1 MQLNVALVG
10 NPNCGKTTLFNALT
24 GANQYV
30 GNWPGVTVEKKSGK
44 IRGYDDVT
52 IVDLPG
58 IYSLSPYTLEEAV
71 ARNYLIDERPQAIL
85 NIIDGSN
92 LERNLYLSTQAVEL
106 GIPMVMVVNMMDV
119 VEKAGDSIDLGE
131 LGKKMGCPV
140 VGVSALKG
148 TGIQDAARTVV
159 NLARTGRAPE
169 RAHRFSDGVEGALAA
184 IEARLA
190 GAAPQGMQRFFAV
203 KLFERDSKISAHV
216 KAIPFVEDVIVPVEQ
231 KEDDDAESIIANE
244 RYTYISRIIDSCY
257 AKAGRTREPIS
268 DRIDRVVTNRWTA
281 LPIFAVVMFL
291 VYFISVSTVGAWAGA
306 WANDGVFGEGW
317 FLGPG
322 QEEYSEAAEPYTLAQ
337 SEVEGFEAAA
347 ADAGLDPES
356 ASFLEEAD
364 SAGLVV
370 DVDNYDDATGEN
382 EVIAVDAD
390 VYAEALEV
398 EQPDPAD
405 YGLWIPGIP
414 TLLGDAMQAGGVDDQ
429 VQSLVLDGIV
439 AGVGSVLGFVPQ
451 LLVLFFFL
459 AFLEGCGY
467 MSRIA
472 FILDRL
478 FRRFGLSGK
487 SFVPMLIGTGC
498 GVPGIMASRTI
509 ENEADRRM
517 TVMTTTFMPC
527 SAKLPIIALLAGA
540 VFGGAWWVAPSAY
553 FLGIASILCSGIILK
568 KTKAFAGKTAPFVM
582 ELPAYHWPTFGSIVR
597 SMGERASS
605 FIKKAGTIILLAAIV
620 IWLISGYGFIDGS
633 FGPVQDSNQ
642 SLLALLG
649 GLLAWVFY
657 PLGWADWQAV
667 SATVTGLIAK
677 ENVVNTFG
685 ILYAGGQ
692 GWFANVQAA
701 YTPLVG
707 YSFLAFNLLCAP
719 CFAAMGAIKR
729 EMASPV
735 WFWRAV
741 GYECGFAY
749 CVALVIYQVGGLITG
764 EAPFSVF
771 TVAAFAVLA
780 GFFYLLF
787 RPARHSDDVVR
798 LAVNAV
804 DPA

>member
-10 NPNCGKTTLFNALT
+10 NPNSGKTTLFNALT

-44 IRGYDDVT
+44 LRGYDDVT

-71 ARNYLIDERPQAIL
+71 ARNYLIDERPQAFL
-85 NIIDGSN
+85 NIIDGNN

-106 GIPMVMVVNMMDV
+106 GIPMVIVVNMMDV
-119 VEKAGDSIDLGE
+119 VEKAGDSIDLDA
-131 LGKKMGCPV
+131 LSRKMGCPV

-148 TGIQDAARTVV
+148 TGIGQAARAVV
-159 NLARTGRAPE
+159 GLAQSGHVPDRV
-169 RAHRFSDGVEGALAA
+169 HRFSDNVEGALSA

-190 GAAPQGMQRFFAV
+190 GSAPQDVQRFFAV
-203 KLFERDSKISAHV
+203 KLFERDSKISAHL
-216 KAIPFVEDVIVPVEQ
+216 KAAPFVEDVIVSVE
-231 KEDDDAESIIANE
+231 KAEEDDAESIIANE
-244 RYTYISRIIDSCY
+244 RYSYITGIIDSCCT
-257 AKAGRTREPIS
+257 KTGRNREPIS
-268 DRIDRVVTNRWTA
+268 DRIDRVVTNRWAA

-291 VYFISVSTVGAWAGA
+291 VYFISVTTVGAWATG
-306 WANDGVFGEGW
+306 WANDGVFGDGW
-317 FLGPG
+317 FFGPG
-322 QEEYSEAAEPYTLAQ
+322 QEEYSEAAEPYDLAQ
-337 SEVEGFEAAA
+337 NETEGFQAAA
-347 ADAGLDPES
+347 IAAGLDPES
-356 ASFLEEAD
+356 ASFLEDAE
-364 SAGLVV
+364 SAGIVA

-382 EVIAVDAD
+382 EVVSVDVDA
-390 VYAEALEV
+390 YAEALDV
-398 EQPDPAD
+398 EQPDPSD
-405 YGLWIPGIP
+405 YGIWVPGIP
-414 TLLGDAMQAGGVDDQ
+414 VFLGDAMQAGGVDEQ

-582 ELPAYHWPTFGSIVR
+582 ELPAYHWPTLGSIMR

-605 FIKKAGTIILLAAIV
+605 FIKKAGTVILLAAIV
-620 IWLISGYGFIDGS
+620 IWFISGYGFVDGS
-633 FGPVQDSNQ
+633 FGVVQDGNQ

-649 GLLAWVFY
+649 GALAWVFY

-729 EMASPV
+729 EMASPA

-764 EAPFSVF
+764 EVPFSAF
-771 TVAAFAVLA
+771 TVAALAVVA
-780 GFFYLLF
+780 GFLYLLF
-787 RPARHSDDVVR
+787 RPARHEDGVVR